1 MTLHKARAAG
11 DPKTFAPRGGGRPA
25 SGRAPDVSGAQPGP
39 APPAEEAHACGLFFR
54 TSARVWELVAG
65 PTSGE
70 SLVEPRS
77 GLGPPDRHT
86 RQRTRGTF
94 RKGPAAEGHPGWD
107 PALCLGVLIFVS
119 FSRPA
124 RDSDACHVLS

>member
-1 MTLHKARAAG
+1 M
-11 DPKTFAPRGGGRPA
+11 
-25 SGRAPDVSGAQPGP
+25 SGAQPGP

-107 PALCLGVLIFVS
+107 PALRLGVLIFVS